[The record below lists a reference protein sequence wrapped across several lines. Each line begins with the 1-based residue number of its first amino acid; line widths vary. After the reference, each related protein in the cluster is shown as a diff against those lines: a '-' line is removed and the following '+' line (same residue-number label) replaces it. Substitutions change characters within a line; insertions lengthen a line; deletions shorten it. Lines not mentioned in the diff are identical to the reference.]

1 MLRTGFVSTV
11 DQKDHAITQ
20 VPHGK
25 RSHARPRRCA
35 AICLLRAIDY
45 GAMTHR
51 APAVW
56 RLGLRRSS
64 LAVEMRHLSLEL
76 EDCAEGLA
84 RLRGEA
90 RET

>member
-1 MLRTGFVSTV
+1 MLHTGFVSTV

-35 AICLLRAIDY
+35 TIHYYPALR
-45 GAMTHR
+45 GRR